1 MAVKVISDSTSYLHK
16 AVRDEFDIGI
26 APVRV
31 LLDGVEYPDD
41 AEDCEPF
48 FRALEASSAMP
59 TTSQPTVGEL
69 AALMEE
75 RVAAGHDVAGVFV
88 SDRLSG
94 TFGVARLA
102 REMVLEKHPNA
113 GIELVDSESNS
124 TELGLAVLAAARVAA
139 EGGELTTVI
148 AAARAMVER
157 SRLLFVPSTLEY
169 LRRGGRIGGAMAMVG
184 GILRIRPIL
193 TAADGVTSV
202 FARVRTM
209 ERAITTMLTT
219 LSADLNAK
227 GGLTYVSALH
237 IHAPA
242 SAHAFAERIAQ
253 ITGTPVPVVPVGPA
267 IGAHVGP
274 GAIGVTYA
282 TVEPMLKSRGRM

>member
-1 MAVKVISDSTSYLHK
+1 MTVKVISDSTSYLPK
-16 AVRDEFDIGI
+16 AVRDELDIGI

-69 AALMEE
+69 ATLMEE
-75 RVAAGHDVAGVFV
+75 RVAAGHDVAGVFI

-94 TFGVARLA
+94 TYGAARLA
-102 REMVLEKHPNA
+102 RDMVLEKHPDA

-124 TELGLAVLAAARVAA
+124 TELGLAVLAAARAAA
-139 EGGELTTVI
+139 EGLDLGQAV

-169 LRRGGRIGGAMAMVG
+169 LRRGGRIGGAMALVG
-184 GILRIRPIL
+184 SILRIRPIL
-193 TAADGVTSV
+193 TAADGVTTV

-209 ERAITTMLTT
+209 ERAVATILAQLGTDMRT
-219 LSADLNAK
+219 K
-227 GGLTYVSALH
+227 GGLTHVSALH
-237 IHAPA
+237 IHAPV
-242 SAHAFAERIAQ
+242 SAQVLADRVA
-253 ITGTPVPVVPVGPA
+253 GVVGGPVPVLAIGPA

-282 TVEPMLKSRGRM
+282 TVEPMLKSRRGG